1 LTKVKISIIGA
12 GSAAFSINLV
22 RDLCLTEGLKGS
34 TVCFMDIDEKRL
46 NVVYSLAKRYANEV
60 KADLKFEKTVERNV
74 ALRDADF
81 VINTAL
87 VTSHTNEEIERKC
100 AEKKGYYRGIVFWDF
115 GGWGVLGSYLH
126 QLKFM
131 LDLAREIESVCP
143 DAWLIQASNPVFAGC
158 TLMTRETKIKVIG
171 LCHGHYGVFRI
182 CKVLGLDPK
191 KVTFQAPGVNHCIW
205 MTDFRYDG
213 KDAYPLLDEWI
224 EKKAEEYWKTWDE
237 SPLDVQLSPAAVNLY
252 KLFGLFP
259 IGDTPRFAG
268 AWWHHTD
275 LETKK
280 KWFNKYGG
288 FDSEIGWNYYLD
300 NLKRQMD
307 RMFQIHKN
315 PTMSVSSEFP
325 PIMSGEQHIPII
337 DALVNNNEGKFQVNI
352 PNRGALEGIANDV
365 VVEVPAIVSGR
376 GVQALHVGALP
387 KHLTLHILR
396 THVIPMEMSLEAL
409 LTGDKRILLDMI
421 LSEHRTKSY
430 EQACDVLNAILN
442 LPFNEDLKKYFK

>member
-1 LTKVKISIIGA
+1 MTEVRISIIGA

-46 NVVYSLAKRYANEV
+46 NVVYGLARRYANEV
-60 KADLKFEKTVERNV
+60 KADLKFEKTIERNV

-87 VTSHTNEEIERKC
+87 VTGHTKEEIERKC
-100 AEKKGYYRGIVFWDF
+100 AEKYGYYRGIVFWDF

-131 LDLAREIESVCP
+131 LDLARKMEDICP

-213 KDAYPLLDEWI
+213 KDAYPLLDCLLYTSD
-224 EKKAEEYWKTWDE
+224 AADE
-237 SPLDVQLSPAAVNLY
+237 
-252 KLFGLFP
+252 
-259 IGDTPRFAG
+259 
-268 AWWHHTD
+268 
-275 LETKK
+275 
-280 KWFNKYGG
+280 
-288 FDSEIGWNYYLD
+288 
-300 NLKRQMD
+300 
-307 RMFQIHKN
+307 
-315 PTMSVSSEFP
+315 
-325 PIMSGEQHIPII
+325 
-337 DALVNNNEGKFQVNI
+337 
-352 PNRGALEGIANDV
+352 
-365 VVEVPAIVSGR
+365 
-376 GVQALHVGALP
+376 
-387 KHLTLHILR
+387 
-396 THVIPMEMSLEAL
+396 
-409 LTGDKRILLDMI
+409 
-421 LSEHRTKSY
+421 
-430 EQACDVLNAILN
+430 
-442 LPFNEDLKKYFK
+442 